1 MIEYFI
7 MDKASNSLIR
17 VPTEQPGCWIALFEP
32 TPEELEEISQRFHID
47 EDDIAAPL
55 DLEEISRIER
65 NEDYVMFIVDTPLH
79 DKSSGEKRYKTIPI
93 GIFQTKEHVIS
104 VCSVYHVPLIRILK
118 SRFEDLHDTSNTQQ
132 FVSDIL
138 IASSQAYFNS
148 LQALDK
154 RRRTLTAAIERPTRK
169 ELEELYAL
177 NDSYVYIQTSLATNN
192 TVFERYRRY
201 VAASGDLDLIELFDD
216 VIVEHQQA
224 LETTKIYSGILDSAI
239 DHFGLIMDYD
249 LNHTMQLVATLTL
262 VLCIPTIIGGLFGM
276 NLEGIPLADSPY
288 GFAIV
293 TGMAAVI
300 LAVLLLILKKLKWF

>member
-1 MIEYFI
+1 M
-7 MDKASNSLIR
+7 K
-17 VPTEQPGCWIALFEP
+17 T
-32 TPEELEEISQRFHID
+32 ISQLLSILKKF
-47 EDDIAAPL
+47 L
-55 DLEEISRIER
+55 VS
-65 NEDYVMFIVDTPLH
+65 N

-104 VCSVYHVPLIRILK
+104 VCSVYRVPLIRILK

>member
-7 MDKASNSLIR
+7 MDEASNSLVR
-17 VPTEQPGCWIALFEP
+17 VPNEQPGCWIALFEP
-32 TPEELEEISQRFHID
+32 SEKELTETAQRFHID
-47 EDDIAAPL
+47 EDDIVAPL

-65 NEDYVMFIVDTPLH
+65 NNDYVMFIVDTPLH
-79 DKSSGEKRYKTIPI
+79 DKSTGEKRYKTIPI
-93 GIFQTKEHVIS
+93 GIFQTRNHVIS
-104 VCSVYHVPLIRILK
+104 VCSVYRVPLIRILK
-118 SRFEDLHDTSNTQQ
+118 SHFDDLHNTSDTQE

-154 RRRTLTAAIERPTRK
+154 RRRSLTSVIEKPSRK
-169 ELEELYAL
+169 DLEELYAL

-201 VAASGDLDLIELFDD
+201 VQASGDAELLELFDD

>member
-7 MDKASNSLIR
+7 MDERANSLIR
-17 VPTEQPGCWIALFEP
+17 VPEEQPGCWIALFEP
-32 TPEELEEISQRFHID
+32 TEEELAETSKRFHID
-47 EDDIAAPL
+47 EDDIIAPL
-55 DLEEISRIER
+55 DPEEISRIER

-79 DKSSGEKRYKTIPI
+79 DKSTGEKRYKTIPI
-93 GIFQTKEHVIS
+93 GIFQTREHVIS
-104 VCSVYHVPLIRILK
+104 VSSVYRLPLIRILK
-118 SRFEDLHDTSNTQQ
+118 THFDDLHNTSDTQE

-154 RRRTLTAAIERPTRK
+154 RRRSLTSTIEKPTRK

-201 VAASGDLDLIELFDD
+201 VAASGDVDLIELFDD

-239 DHFGLIMDYD
+239 DHVGLIMDYD

-276 NLEGIPLADSPY
+276 NLEGIPLSDSPF
-288 GFAIV
+288 GFSIV
-293 TGMAAVI
+293 TGMAAII
-300 LAVLLLILKKLKWF
+300 LAILLLILKKLKWF

>member
-7 MDKASNSLIR
+7 LEEQNRSLIR
-17 VPTEQPGCWIALFEP
+17 VPSEQPGCWIALFEP
-32 TPEELEEISQRFHID
+32 TADELDEIAKRFNID

-55 DLEEISRIER
+55 DPEEISRIER

-79 DKSSGEKRYKTIPI
+79 DKSTGEKRYKTIPI
-93 GIFQTKEHVIS
+93 GIFQTKQHVIS
-104 VCSVYHVPLIRILK
+104 VCSVYHVPLIRFLK
-118 SRFEDLHDTSNTQQ
+118 SHFEDIHPTSETQR

-138 IASSQAYFNS
+138 IASSKAYFTT

-154 RRRTLTAAIERPTRK
+154 RRRSLTSAIDKPTRK

-201 VAASGDLDLIELFDD
+201 VAASGDMDLIELFDD

-276 NLEGIPLADSPY
+276 NLEGIPLSDSPY

-300 LAVLLLILKKLKWF
+300 LSVLLLILKKLKWF